1 MGIALEWVGNT
12 LMVIGVIFMALGVF
26 GIYRFNDFF
35 LRILITAKV
44 DTVGFITVMF
54 GLMIKNGF
62 SIFSGKILVVLV
74 MYLITNPLST
84 HAVTRSAHLSGYR
97 IKKERM

>member
-1 MGIALEWVGNT
+1 MGIVLEWVGNT

-44 DTVGFITVMF
+44 DTVGFIAVMF
-54 GLMIKNGF
+54 GLMVKNGF

-74 MYLITNPLST
+74 MYLITNPLAT

>member
-74 MYLITNPLST
+74 MYLITNPLAT

>member
-1 MGIALEWVGNT
+1 MGIALELVGNT

-74 MYLITNPLST
+74 MYLITNPLAT